1 LQEKIDHLNNEIKQL
16 REEMNEKDK
25 KMEKI
30 ERDHEETKNK
40 LNETKNEFDRS
51 QYLLKIRGLL
61 VAFEKRLF
69 QQLVRESVIKDVL
82 YRIRDERNESMSMLF
97 NLYTIETLYGLEEE
111 EEDED
116 TTRSKKQED
125 EKCMDVIDKVLIDFL
140 PYLKTINSVNAEDLK
155 IKQRVQIKNII
166 SEWMKIWRVFKVDG
180 NSISHPDFYED
191 DATAMN
197 KFSCKYIE
205 DFNKDINAMSF
216 TSFLEVYDI
225 VHKKKYNKRGYDF
238 EPRIVLSR

>member
-1 LQEKIDHLNNEIKQL
+1 
-16 REEMNEKDK
+16 
-25 KMEKI
+25 
-30 ERDHEETKNK
+30 
-40 LNETKNEFDRS
+40 
-51 QYLLKIRGLL
+51 LLSK
-61 VAFEKRLF
+61 KRLF

-97 NLYTIETLYGLEEE
+97 NLYTIETLYGLEEEEEDEDTTRSKKQEEE

-197 KFSCKYIE
+197 KFACKYIE